1 LVAWAARDFG
11 AKPVGLFLGEGVG
24 DTFFV
29 VENERG
35 KAEERRIHLAERI
48 AAEGPWV
55 ASKGASESRF
65 AGKSRRSRE
74 TVGG

>member
-1 LVAWAARDFG
+1 
-11 AKPVGLFLGEGVG
+11 VG

-55 ASKGASESRF
+55 ASKGASECRF